1 MFGRHG
7 IFNDHG
13 PGDHSP
19 KGALKYIILD
29 LIKDQPRHGYEII
42 HILEDRT
49 HGFYSPSPGVIYPT
63 LQMLEEMGYV
73 TSTQQDSKKVYSIT
87 EEGRKFLAD
96 RDDLAQGIKRRMKDR
111 WDLHDSREL
120 RDTIA
125 EFRAVGR
132 LFARRYRSMNQEKM
146 KRIRD
151 IVAHASAEIEAI
163 LEED

>member
-7 IFNDHG
+7 MFHDHG
-13 PGDHSP
+13 PGYHSP

-29 LIKDQPRHGYEII
+29 LIKDQPRHGYEVIR
-42 HILEDRT
+42 ILEDRT
-49 HGFYSPSPGVIYPT
+49 HGFYSPSPGVVYPT

-87 EEGRKFLAD
+87 EEGRKFLVD
-96 RDDLAQGIKRRMKDR
+96 RDDLAQGIKSHMKDH

-125 EFRAVGR
+125 EFRRLGR
-132 LFARRYRSMNQEKM
+132 LFARRYRSMDQEKM

-151 IVAHASAEIEAI
+151 IVAHTSAEIEAI
-163 LEED
+163 LEE

>member
-7 IFNDHG
+7 MFHDRG
-13 PGDHSP
+13 LGDHSP

-29 LIKDQPRHGYEII
+29 LIRDQPRHGYEII
-42 HILEDRT
+42 RILEDRT

-73 TSTQQDSKKVYSIT
+73 TSMLQDSKKVYSIT
-87 EEGRKFLAD
+87 EEGQRYLAD
-96 RDDLAQGIKRRMKDR
+96 RDDLAQGIKSRMKDR

-125 EFRAVGR
+125 EFRKLGR
-132 LFARRYRSMNQEKM
+132 LFARRYRSMDQEKM
-146 KRIRD
+146 ERIRN

-163 LEED
+163 LEQE